1 MADKKIQIY
10 WLKNCDFCLLQFNY
24 WVNFKTW
31 RYMDEIT
38 SEKFIREVVDLFK
51 SAKKNLVTAVNMTMV
66 YSYLKLDE

>member
-1 MADKKIQIY
+1 
-10 WLKNCDFCLLQFNY
+10 
-24 WVNFKTW
+24 
-31 RYMDEIT
+31 MDEIT